1 MCATSNV
8 YESWEGLGV
17 KGGARTQFGQDLKGK
32 HRGAVAELRGEKG
45 NKATFSL
52 PHISNTASITI
63 SKTN

>member
-1 MCATSNV
+1 
-8 YESWEGLGV
+8 V